1 MRDAASERDSRRKS
15 RASRDYTGWGKQLL
29 RSFFLGSIGRG
40 SIFAKIVVYVILTG
54 LGFVFIYPLIYMI
67 STSMMDTKD
76 LVDSTVSWI
85 PTRLSFESFIKAA
98 RTLDVWKG
106 IKDSLRMTVIPAV
119 LQTAVLACAG
129 YGLGRFPVPLK
140 KVWIVLSVLMFL
152 IPAQVTMI
160 PRFLL
165 FNSYKLVG
173 TIWPVYVISL
183 LGQGIKSSI
192 FLLIYYNFFATYPKA
207 LDEAARI
214 DGAGRFRVF
223 SQIALPMAKPAI
235 VVCFLFSFIWIWNDT
250 TQIPQYSTG
259 AATTLPM
266 LLQQF
271 ADRFN
276 KLYSSA
282 SVSTGGALNES
293 IRLAGTLLS
302 ILPLIT
308 LYLILQKQFVES
320 IEKTG
325 ITGE

>member
-1 MRDAASERDSRRKS
+1 MKDKETKLEFKAVNKLFHNFFVGRIGKSSILSRIL
-15 RASRDYTGWGKQLL
+15 T
-29 RSFFLGSIGRG
+29 
-40 SIFAKIVVYVILTG
+40 YVILAG

-67 STSMMDTKD
+67 STSFMDSKD
-76 LVDSTVSWI
+76 LVDSTVTWI
-85 PTRLSFESFIKAA
+85 PTHLSLESFIKAA
-98 RTLDVWKG
+98 RTLEVWNG
-106 IKDSLRMTVIPAV
+106 IRDSLIVTVLPAM
-119 LQTAVLACAG
+119 LQTMVLSCAG
-129 YGLGRFPVPLK
+129 YGLGRFPVPFK
-140 KVWIVLSVLMFL
+140 KLWIALSVLIFL

-165 FNSYKLVG
+165 FNSYKMIG
-173 TIWPVYVISL
+173 TIWPVYLISI

-192 FLLIYYNFFATYPKA
+192 FLLVYYNFFSTYPRA

-214 DGAGRFRVF
+214 DGAGRFKVF
-223 SQIALPMAKPAI
+223 IKIALPMAKPAI

-259 AATTLPM
+259 AVTTLPM
-266 LLQQF
+266 HLQQF
-271 ADRFN
+271 VDRFN

-282 SVSTGGALNES
+282 AVSTGGALNES
-293 IRLAGTLLS
+293 IRLAGTLLT
-302 ILPLIT
+302 ILPLII